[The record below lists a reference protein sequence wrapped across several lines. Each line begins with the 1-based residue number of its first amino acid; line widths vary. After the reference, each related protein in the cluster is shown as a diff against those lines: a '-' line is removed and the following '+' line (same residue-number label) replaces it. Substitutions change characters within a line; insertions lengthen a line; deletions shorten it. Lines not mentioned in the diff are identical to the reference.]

1 MSTYKKY
8 IIEFTHQD
16 GKIEEVELITDNIE
30 WSIEQYCRN
39 RSIVKHEIINESNS
53 NRKQML
59 FG

>member
-1 MSTYKKY
+1 MKKKY
-8 IIEFTHQD
+8 IVEFTDIQ
-16 GKIEEVELITDNIE
+16 GEKEEVELITDNIE